1 MPATPQ
7 ITLTCTLLDYSGAEL
22 GSAETPAYLRIA
34 LAGYRGVLP
43 CVPGTA
49 MVGKV
54 TSWPGDIPYTGGQ
67 ITVPLWGNDVIVPGG
82 TWYSISVLDAN
93 KNVLQTAAY
102 QFAGTQTIDLSN
114 AIPLP
119 LAGAVTLTGAV
130 PKGLI
135 PGAGY
140 MLPTLAVAGND
151 APLYLN
157 GSLQPPTE
165 TGFYQV
171 NGRGLTLASP
181 TQGGSALVNPDQL
194 WVQYATTGPS
204 PGPALAPWMC
214 MAYGLATS
222 GGGAS
227 SAYVVPTPPPMAQ
240 LAGVFY
246 NGDFLPP
253 IDPITTLAN
262 YVLSGGNLTLNFA
275 TQTTDRIQLVY
286 LLGTAV
292 TLAGGAPTGS
302 IPGSVYT
309 LTGTLYQGFYRNG
322 LFQRPG
328 IDYTASGATVGSTV
342 TLTTATIA
350 GESLYAI

>member
-7 ITLTCTLLDYSGAEL
+7 ITLTCTLLDYSGNAL
-22 GSAETPAYLRIA
+22 GSSATPAYLRIA

-54 TSWPGDIPYTGGQ
+54 TSWPGDIPYTGAP

-93 KNVLQTAAY
+93 KSVLQTAAY
-102 QFAGTQTIDLSN
+102 QFKGTQVIDLSN

-157 GSLQPPTE
+157 GSLQPPAE

-171 NGRGLTLASP
+171 NGRGMTLASP
-181 TQGGSALVNPDQL
+181 TGLGDAL

-204 PGPALAPWMC
+204 PGPALVPWMSV
-214 MAYGLATS
+214 AYGLATS

-227 SAYVVPTPPPMAQ
+227 SAYVVPTPPPNAQ

-246 NGDFLPP
+246 NGGFLPP
-253 IDPITTLAN
+253 GSYA
-262 YVLSGGNLTLNFA
+262 LSGGNLVLNFA
-275 TQTTDRIQLVY
+275 TATTDLIQLVY
-286 LLGTAV
+286 LVGTAV
-292 TLAGGAPTGS
+292 TLAGGGPTGS

-309 LTGTLYQGFYRNG
+309 LTGTLYQGLYRNG

-328 IDYTASGATVGSTV
+328 IDYTASGQTVGSVV
-342 TLTTATIA
+342 TLTTATVA
-350 GESLYAI
+350 GETLYAI